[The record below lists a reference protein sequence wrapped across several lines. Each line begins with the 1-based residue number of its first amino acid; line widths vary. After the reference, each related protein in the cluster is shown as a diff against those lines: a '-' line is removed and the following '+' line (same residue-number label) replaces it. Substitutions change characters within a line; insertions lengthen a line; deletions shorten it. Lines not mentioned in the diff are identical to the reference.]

1 MPDDKAPTPNRNL
14 HCTVTPEDMR
24 LLGAMA
30 KLEGRQIDDVVETA
44 IGANCEAAVAAR
56 VAAFAATAKGGA

>member
-14 HCTVTPEDMR
+14 HCTVTPEAMR

-30 KLEGRQIDDVVETA
+30 KLEGRQIGVVEAT
-44 IGANCEAAVAAR
+44 IGANCEAAVTARLAKLAAD
-56 VAAFAATAKGGA
+56 AKGGA